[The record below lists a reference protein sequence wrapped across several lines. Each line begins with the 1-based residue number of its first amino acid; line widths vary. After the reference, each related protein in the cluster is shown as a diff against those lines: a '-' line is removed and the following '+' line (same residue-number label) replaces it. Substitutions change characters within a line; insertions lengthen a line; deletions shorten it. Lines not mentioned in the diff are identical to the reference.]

1 MWIQICNCLS
11 TIPGLCDRTQLTL
24 VDKTPRTH
32 IRECLFVHALR
43 LLVSLLFFILFSR
56 SKIYITNSVRITTFT
71 ITDLTEILSAV
82 YCAIQHP
89 LIVNIRVNASR
100 TNDSS
105 STNKILVP
113 VVLAAGSLFCRAG
126 NSGPELMA
134 GKYRLRVVPFLFAV
148 SNHTAPPDC
157 CIDPMI
163 IDSPRPDPL
172 PGALVV

>member
-56 SKIYITNSVRITTFT
+56 SKISITHSVRITTFT

-89 LIVNIRVNASR
+89 YWVKDDKREVGH
-100 TNDSS
+100 
-105 STNKILVP
+105 IL
-113 VVLAAGSLFCRAG
+113 LCIGSLQ
-126 NSGPELMA
+126 NTT
-134 GKYRLRVVPFLFAV
+134 LFP
-148 SNHTAPPDC
+148 SHINIQRRIRYSPDAY
-157 CIDPMI
+157 
-163 IDSPRPDPL
+163 DPL
-172 PGALVV
+172 STIFS